1 MLRAR
6 IYRKMTATSPK
17 KGRRMRRR
25 RLRPMDVEISFLE
38 GLVRKDPEFIEA
50 WEVLGDNYLA
60 LGRAQ
65 DGLVVD
71 ERLCELL
78 PVDSCARYN
87 LACSLAI
94 NGQFDRA
101 ALELALAL
109 DLGYRDFPHLAK
121 DPELEQLRKHPSFRK
136 VRAKI
141 TALTK
146 A

>member
-6 IYRKMTATSPK
+6 IYQKMTATSPK